1 MKVEKAV
8 SILNKKFPGKKIRAA
23 LDYDALWY
31 VFSLQEAPDESPL
44 ASVYYAV
51 NKQTG
56 IVRSFFPNAD
66 LKKFIDASKN
76 RVIKIT

>member
-8 SILNKKFPGKKIRAA
+8 SILKKKFPDKKIRAA

-31 VFSLQEAPDESPL
+31 VFSMQESKNESPF
-44 ASVYYAV
+44 AAVYYAV

-66 LKKFIDASKN
+66 LKKFSDAVKN
-76 RVIKIT
+76 RTIKLN